1 MLLAPYLACR
11 SVAQLP
17 EDVVAVLPTSPIDP
31 ETGVP
36 DLIRRLT
43 DDSKRLAADEV
54 RLAKLELHESVRTGI
69 RGGMWL
75 GVALAVS
82 IVAMVAL
89 TVVLISAIGLIGSEN
104 YWAGAL
110 IVGAAELVVGWVLVR
125 RGLGAVKKAEVTLPE
140 SRAALADTATWVR
153 HPARH

>member
-1 MLLAPYLACR
+1 MLLAPCFACH

-17 EDVVAVLPTSPIDP
+17 EDVVAVLPTSAIDP
-31 ETGVP
+31 ETGIP

-43 DDSKRLAADEV
+43 DDSKRLAADEF
-54 RLAKLELHESVRTGI
+54 RLAKLELHESVHTGI
-69 RGGMWL
+69 RGAIWL

-89 TVVLISAIGLIGSEN
+89 TVVLISAIGAIAGEN

-110 IVGAAELVVGWVLVR
+110 IVGAAESVAGWVLVR
-125 RGLGAVKKAEVTLPE
+125 RGLGAVKRAEVTLPE
-140 SRAALADTATWVR
+140 SRASLADAATWVR

>member
-1 MLLAPYLACR
+1 M
-11 SVAQLP
+11 
-17 EDVVAVLPTSPIDP
+17 AVSPSSAIDP
-31 ETGVP
+31 ETGIP
-36 DLIRRLT
+36 DLVRRLT

-54 RLAKLELHESVRTGI
+54 RLAKLELHESVHAGI
-69 RGGMWL
+69 RGSIWL

-89 TVVLISAIGLIGSEN
+89 TVALVAAVGLLIGRDN

-110 IVGAAELVVGWVLVR
+110 IVGAAELAAGWVLVR
-125 RGLGAVKKAEVTLPE
+125 RGLGVVRQAEVTLPV
-140 SRAALADTATWVR
+140 SRASLADTATWVR